1 MKSVVITFIIFAVVF
16 ALLHYNVL
24 DFIGSTTFSFLSI
37 GLFILVLGCGFIF
50 VGVPH
55 FNTNNTNN
63 NTKTSK
69 RKKTKRETKN
79 EKN

>member
-55 FNTNNTNN
+55 FNTNN

-69 RKKTKRETKN
+69 RKKIKRETKN

>member
-50 VGVPH
+50 VGAPH
-55 FNTNNTNN
+55 FNTNN

>member
-16 ALLHYNVL
+16 ALLQCNVL

-55 FNTNNTNN
+55 FNTNN

>member
-16 ALLHYNVL
+16 ALLYYNVL

-55 FNTNNTNN
+55 FNTHN

>member
-24 DFIGSTTFSFLSI
+24 DFIGNTTFSFLSI

-55 FNTNNTNN
+55 FNTNN

-69 RKKTKRETKN
+69 HKKTKRETKN

>member
-55 FNTNNTNN
+55 FNTNN

>member
-55 FNTNNTNN
+55 FNTNN
-63 NTKTSK
+63 NTKKSK